1 MAIETQTLGYARMG
15 KRRELKKALE
25 AFWGGTLEAEA
36 LLATLQDLE
45 SQAWRTQRQAN
56 LDHIAVGDQTLY
68 DHVLD
73 WATWLG
79 LIPSRFQSLSGL
91 ERYFAMARGQEG
103 LPALEMTK
111 WFDTNYHYL
120 VPEIEA
126 DAIPQAHFDDFLAT
140 VRRAQG
146 ILGNRTSPV
155 LLSPVTLLA
164 LSQRSGELRGDLEKL
179 LPLYRE
185 LLQELQRLGIREV
198 QVHEPIL
205 VTSEG
210 KSLQEAVEQT
220 YRWLAS
226 VGIPLHLVTYFDDL
240 GETYPWAV
248 ELPVAGLSLDF
259 TRGHNL
265 ELVRAHGFPADKILG
280 AGVVDGRNVWQ
291 IQPKAVLATLQELQ
305 ALAPNLRVQ
314 PSCSLQF
321 VPHDAALET
330 HLPEPLR
337 NVLSF
342 AEQKLA
348 EVVLLARTLNGEDT
362 AAQQQELEQQWQA
375 FQDFNPPNSTVRQA
389 LANLTAQ
396 DFQRSLPYEQRIG
409 RQVKLPPL
417 PTTTIGSFPQT
428 PEVRQWRVK
437 YKKGEISQAE
447 YEAAIDAEI
456 AKCIRI
462 QEEIGLDVLVHGE
475 FERTD
480 MVEYF
485 AQQLQGFAF
494 TEHGWV
500 QSYGSRCVRP
510 PHSLRR
516 RVSPSP
522 HDGAGVQG
530 GPISDS
536 KAGQGDADRAGNH
549 AQLVLPPR

>member
-1 MAIETQTLGYARMG
+1 M
-15 KRRELKKALE
+15 
-25 AFWGGTLEAEA
+25 
-36 LLATLQDLE
+36 
-45 SQAWRTQRQAN
+45 
-56 LDHIAVGDQTLY
+56 
-68 DHVLD
+68 
-73 WATWLG
+73 
-79 LIPSRFQSLSGL
+79 
-91 ERYFAMARGQEG
+91 
-103 LPALEMTK
+103 
-111 WFDTNYHYL
+111 
-120 VPEIEA
+120 
-126 DAIPQAHFDDFLAT
+126 
-140 VRRAQG
+140 
-146 ILGNRTSPV
+146 
-155 LLSPVTLLA
+155 
-164 LSQRSGELRGDLEKL
+164 
-179 LPLYRE
+179 
-185 LLQELQRLGIREV
+185 QELQRLGIREV

-428 PEVRQWRVK
+428 PKSGSGGSSTKRARSPRPNTK
-437 YKKGEISQAE
+437 LPSTPKLPSASASKKKLAWMCWCMVSSSAPTWWNTSPNNCRALPLPSTAGCRAM
-447 YEAAIDAEI
+447 AAA
-456 AKCIRI
+456 A
-462 QEEIGLDVLVHGE
+462 
-475 FERTD
+475 
-480 MVEYF
+480 
-485 AQQLQGFAF
+485 
-494 TEHGWV
+494 
-500 QSYGSRCVRP
+500 CV

>member
-447 YEAAIDAEI
+447 YEAA
-456 AKCIRI
+456 K
-462 QEEIGLDVLVHGE
+462 
-475 FERTD
+475 
-480 MVEYF
+480 
-485 AQQLQGFAF
+485 
-494 TEHGWV
+494 
-500 QSYGSRCVRP
+500 
-510 PHSLRR
+510 
-516 RVSPSP
+516 
-522 HDGAGVQG
+522 
-530 GPISDS
+530 
-536 KAGQGDADRAGNH
+536 N
-549 AQLVLPPR
+549 